1 MKRIL
6 LALFLTLALQTAWA
20 IDIGTAKNQ
29 GLVGEA
35 NSGYLAAVAA
45 PASAD
50 VKALISSVNA
60 KRKAQFQK
68 TANNTNTTVA
78 QVSHRFYELA
88 VQKTKPGNY
97 YQDASGRRK
106 KK

>member
-6 LALFLTLALQTAWA
+6 AAIFLTLVLQTAWA
-20 IDIGTAKNQ
+20 IDLGTAKNQ

-35 NSGYLAAVAA
+35 NSGYLAAVQS

-60 KRKAQFQK
+60 KRKAKFES
-68 TANNTNTTVA
+68 TANSTNTTVA

-88 VQKTKPGNY
+88 VQKTKAGNY
-97 YQDASGRRK
+97 YQDAAGRWK
-106 KK
+106 QK